1 MLALPLSLPFQ
12 TIRLLLVLFLVPISR
27 PTPTEPPQPS
37 AFLLHMTSTP
47 LHGAH
52 RVRGEVPSANQA
64 FVGFPLDVFGSP
76 LRVVRRSEG
85 EVDEDLED
93 LL

>member
-27 PTPTEPPQPS
+27 PTPTEPP
-37 AFLLHMTSTP
+37 
-47 LHGAH
+47 H